1 MMKSTDSYD
10 PYVCGPDDDVIE
22 KKDKDGNSVFLLR
35 DWTRPPLHLR
45 CECQKAN
52 TICKCGK

>member
-1 MMKSTDSYD
+1 MKSTDSYD